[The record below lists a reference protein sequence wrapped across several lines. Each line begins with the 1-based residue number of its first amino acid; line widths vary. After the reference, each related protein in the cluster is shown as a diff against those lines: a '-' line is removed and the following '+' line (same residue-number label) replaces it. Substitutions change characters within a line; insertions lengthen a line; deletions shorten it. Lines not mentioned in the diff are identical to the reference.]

1 MKKIS
6 MSTEISML
14 MQLTIRLINEY
25 GIDCKAERIDAQ
37 VQVVFTKYYRIRN
50 HGQCALVH
58 TGLK

>member
-1 MKKIS
+1 